1 MWYSVILLGVMLG
14 MHLTGCYAGCILLG
28 VMLDAVCLQYNYMH
42 GLPTTLTLSRLDIMQ
57 LYYDNLQLAVDWEV
71 EGLHVH
77 GMW

>member
-1 MWYSVILLGVMLG
+1 

-28 VMLDAVCLQYNYMH
+28 VMLDVVCLQYNYMH
-42 GLPTTLTLSRLDIMQ
+42 GLPTTLTLSRLDTMQ

-71 EGLHVH
+71 EGLYVH